1 MTEAVAWYTCH
12 VAGRVQLTSSSQETD
27 TVTVWAVRA
36 GTIVKVTSLALP
48 GRVRDRDLRMLS
60 VYETTLISVAVPS
73 LGEVHLYTLKNDTVT
88 WNHVDS
94 GGINSPAPS
103 MPPCPPPPCA
113 AMSCTCSIAWITSAS
128 RPST

>member
-1 MTEAVAWYTCH
+1 MAGADSGELEAVAWYTCH
-12 VAGRVQLTSSSQETD
+12 VAGHVLVTSSSQETD

-60 VYETTLISVAVPS
+60 VYETTLISVAVSS

-88 WNHVDS
+88 WSNVLTDVDS
-94 GGINSPAPS
+94 GGIISPTPS
-103 MPPCPPPPCA
+103 MPPCPQPPCA
-113 AMSCTCSIAWITSAS
+113 AMT
-128 RPST
+128 

>member
-60 VYETTLISVAVPS
+60 VYETNNPHQCGRAQP
-73 LGEVHLYTLKNDTVT
+73 
-88 WNHVDS
+88 
-94 GGINSPAPS
+94 GGG
-103 MPPCPPPPCA
+103 PPLHA
-113 AMSCTCSIAWITSAS
+113 EE
-128 RPST
+128 